1 MSKYARLWEYIRAQ
15 APAEL
20 RFEQVEEICGFS
32 IDHSFLSYKKEL
44 EAYGFQVGKISM
56 KNQTIQIHSL
66 H

>member
-20 RFEQVEEICGFS
+20 RFEQVEEICGFP

-44 EAYGFQVGKISM
+44 EA
-56 KNQTIQIHSL
+56 
-66 H
+66 